1 MTEANVKA
9 EEGGGF
15 QNEWAAMSTEEL
27 FQKYGT
33 TENGLDDAGVA
44 KARAEYGMNE
54 LEKEERDWIIKIF
67 AMQFTSPV
75 VMMLVGACCASLLLG
90 EVIDGLLILGI
101 VTLNACLATHQEKS
115 SGDAL
120 EKLASMS
127 KPTCKAI
134 RNGKTVDLPA
144 TDLVPG
150 DIISLNTGDGVPAD
164 CRLIECLE
172 VFANEALLTG
182 ESEDI
187 VKHMKPEKTDE
198 RFAKNMCFASTVI
211 TSGRG
216 KAVVTTTGMKTQVGK
231 IASSLASE
239 KSKLTP
245 LQLSLNRLGGQIGAI
260 SICALIGIVIV
271 AVQTDYSD
279 PASPGK
285 SKVLTIVMVAVG
297 FAVSSVPEGLPMVVT
312 ICLALGCHDMVRNQ
326 ALIRTLPAVET
337 LGCCSVI
344 CSDKTGTLTEGKMTT
359 VRVCTFVRGGL
370 RSFSFYPQRGFNPKG
385 ALFNAEELTK
395 EKQMELDKC
404 APESYSSV
412 LQDVVNSTES
422 DPIAARAVVHAAF
435 LNSHSTVLEEKDG
448 EWVPRGNMSEA
459 ALIVAAAKMGIGQKQ
474 SDIKER
480 KEQML
485 EELEVPFT
493 SERKM
498 AVTVHKGDK
507 LGAVKLGTSH
517 FAIIKGAPERVLPLA
532 SRQLEVDGA
541 ELKIASAPANQQVV
555 LDKNDALAK
564 EALRVLGL
572 AALPLSDPDF
582 NALKAKGNAGERF
595 EWFKTQKNAA
605 FLGLLANQ
613 DPPRPGVSD
622 AIADCRSAGVRV
634 IMITGDQPA
643 TAFAVAN
650 QIGLLKPTDPVD
662 VCVKQC
668 TALRDKNDDLIPD
681 DEVDKLCNAVT
692 VFSRA
697 QPEDKI
703 AIVKSLR
710 RQNQVVAMTGD
721 GVNDAPALKAADIG
735 VAMGIAGTDVAKGAS
750 DMVLLDDNFCTIV
763 TAIKEG
769 RKIYNNI
776 QKFVSFLLGTNCGE
790 VLYLGFT
797 IAVGLPVP
805 LLALQIIFLNLMSD
819 GCPAVALSREP
830 AEETIMKV
838 KPRSKQDNI
847 MTKHWWIYGN
857 LPHVFFEAVA
867 VVISLCVGLYLYT
880 GAVFR
885 VETLGYSGIQE
896 LCTNL
901 DAPAV
906 VGRRL
911 AGGGSGGV
919 IGRAFPPEE
928 GATIKLPVACVCH
941 RWDFWE
947 NDWTTIGNW
956 YDPRSKQMRG
966 MAVTR
971 DIRNAFMEYSENEL
985 VYSGWRDKD
994 EIAKLWA
1001 SNAFDGAITDANA
1014 KATLANV
1021 DSWEDMIEALYGDKN
1036 SNGILEHD
1044 ETQVKEQLTEL
1055 QYEKEY
1061 SSYTCSSYGTTLG
1074 RTQTFISAVYCEMM
1088 RAYTVRCA
1096 PGDGSNP
1103 PWAWEV
1109 FNRNWTLHIACQIS
1123 FWSTIA
1129 VTLIPWLNKNAFHAQ
1144 PLGFLGYAL
1153 GCFFPVCNMILDEII
1168 PKPLYK
1174 KFVHGSIRRQARDPA
1189 LGAKTLDVV
1198 PDSPNQVM
1206 AP

>member
-1 MTEANVKA
+1 MAEA
-9 EEGGGF
+9 GGGF
-15 QNEWAAMSTEEL
+15 TNEWAGMSTQQL
-27 FQKYGT
+27 FEKYKT
-33 TENGLDDAGVA
+33 SEKGLDDAGVA
-44 KARAEYGMNE
+44 EAVKEYGKNE
-54 LEKEERDWIIKIF
+54 LEKEKRESIILIF
-67 AMQFTSPV
+67 LAQFQSPV
-75 VMMLVGACCASLLLG
+75 VLMLVAACVASLLLG
-90 EVIDGLLILGI
+90 EIIDGLLIFGI

-127 KPTCKAI
+127 KPTCKVL
-134 RNGKTVDLPA
+134 RNGQTLDMAA

-150 DIISLNTGDGVPAD
+150 DVIALGTGDGVPAD

-187 VKHMKPEKTDE
+187 VKHMNAETTDE
-198 RFAKNMCFASTVI
+198 RFAKNMCFASTII

-216 KAVVTTTGMKTQVGK
+216 KAVVTTIGMKTQVGK
-231 IASSLASE
+231 IASSLAGE

-245 LQLSLNRLGGQIGAI
+245 LQNSLNRLGGQIGFI
-260 SICALIGIVIV
+260 SICALIAIVII
-271 AVQTDYSD
+271 AIQTDYSD
-279 PASPGK
+279 PAHPGK

-312 ICLALGCHDMVRNQ
+312 ICLALGCHDMVKNN

-359 VRVCTFVRGGL
+359 VRVCTFVRGAL
-370 RSFSFYPQRGFNPKG
+370 RSFSFYPQRGFSPKG
-385 ALFNAEELTK
+385 ALFNSEELTK
-395 EKQMELDKC
+395 EKQIALDGC
-404 APESYSSV
+404 APENYSSV
-412 LQDVVNSTES
+412 LKDVGSSAES
-422 DPIAARAVVHAAF
+422 DPIAARAIVLAAF

-448 EWVPRGNMSEA
+448 QWVPRGNMSEA
-459 ALIVAAAKMGIGQKQ
+459 ALIVAAAKLGIGRNQA
-474 SDIKER
+474 DIDER
-480 KEQML
+480 KTQMF

-498 AVTVHKGDK
+498 AITVHKGDK
-507 LGAVKLGTSH
+507 LGAVKMGASH
-517 FAIIKGAPERVLPLA
+517 FAIIKGAPERILPLA
-532 SRQLEVDGA
+532 PRQLEADGA
-541 ELKIASAPANQQVV
+541 ELKIVSAPDQKAV
-555 LDKNDALAK
+555 LDQNGALAD

-572 AALPLSDPDF
+572 AALPLSDADVA
-582 NALKAKGNAGERF
+582 ALKGQKNAGDRLT
-595 EWFKTQKNAA
+595 WFKSNKNAA

-634 IMITGDQPA
+634 IMITGDQPK

-650 QIGLLKPTDPVD
+650 QIGLLKPTDDVD
-662 VCVKQC
+662 TCVKQC
-668 TALRDKNDDLIPD
+668 TALRDAKDEFLPNE
-681 DEVDKLCNAVT
+681 EVDRLCNTVT

-703 AIVKSLR
+703 EIVHSLR
-710 RQNQVVAMTGD
+710 RQQHVVAMTGD

-763 TAIKEG
+763 TAIQEG

-838 KPRSKQDNI
+838 PPRSKKDNI
-847 MTKHWWIYGN
+847 MTKHWWLYGN
-857 LPHVFFEAVA
+857 FPHVFFEACA

-880 GAVFR
+880 GAMFR
-885 VETLGYSGIQE
+885 TDIVDLCYNFDVPADAHEETS
-896 LCTNL
+896 
-901 DAPAV
+901 
-906 VGRRL
+906 
-911 AGGGSGGV
+911 V
-919 IGRAFPPEE
+919 IGQLFPPEP
-928 GATIKLPVACVCH
+928 GATIPLPVACVCH
-941 RWDFWE
+941 RWDFWA
-947 NDWTTIGNW
+947 NDWTTMGNW
-956 YDPRSKQMRG
+956 YDPRSKKMRG
-966 MAVTR
+966 LAITR
-971 DIRNAFMEYSENEL
+971 DLTNVFEKNNEEIIL
-985 VYSGWRDKD
+985 DGWIEKD
-994 EIAKLWA
+994 EVADIWATSGLSKEIAPFPADTWVEL
-1001 SNAFDGAITDANA
+1001 IT
-1014 KATLANV
+1014 
-1021 DSWEDMIEALYGDKN
+1021 ALYGDAKTKGLLGKTTDEVKKELAN
-1036 SNGILEHD
+1036 LQHD
-1044 ETQVKEQLTEL
+1044 T
-1055 QYEKEY
+1055 EY
-1061 SSYTCSSYGTTLG
+1061 SSYTCHSHGTTLG
-1074 RTQTFISAVYCEMM
+1074 RTQTFVSAVYCEMM

-1103 PWAWEV
+1103 PWAWAV
-1109 FNRNWTLHIACQIS
+1109 FNRNFTLHIACQIS
-1123 FWSTIA
+1123 FWSTIL
-1129 VTLIPWLNKNAFHAQ
+1129 VTLLPWINKRAFHAQ
-1144 PLGFLGYAL
+1144 PLTFLGYAL
-1153 GCFFPVCNMILDEII
+1153 ACVFPVCNMILDEIV

-1174 KFVHGSIRRQARDPA
+1174 MLVIGKQTTKGANGIGPGSENADSAKPQAME
-1189 LGAKTLDVV
+1189 L
-1198 PDSPNQVM
+1198 
-1206 AP
+1206 